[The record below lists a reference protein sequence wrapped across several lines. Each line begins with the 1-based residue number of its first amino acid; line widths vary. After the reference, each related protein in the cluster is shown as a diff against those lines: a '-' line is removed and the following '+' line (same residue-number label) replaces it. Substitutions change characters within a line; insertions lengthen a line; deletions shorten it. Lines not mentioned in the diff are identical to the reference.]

1 MGGFPAF
8 AESGKHGDSLRSF
21 AAVLLCDAWK
31 HWLRGGCTLRKWC
44 CERLGSFHPERRFV
58 IILEVFHCLSV
69 ICLASDLFS
78 LGFVKSRRAWER
90 CQLVGLVQDVD
101 EVILATG

>member
-1 MGGFPAF
+1 MEALAAGRLHAQEIVLRAVRFIPPRASIRYHSRGF
-8 AESGKHGDSLRSF
+8 SLL
-21 AAVLLCDAWK
+21 V
-31 HWLRGGCTLRKWC
+31 
-44 CERLGSFHPERRFV
+44 
-58 IILEVFHCLSV
+58 
-69 ICLASDLFS
+69 SDLLS